1 MRQLDIKVEETPGTS
16 LVILDG
22 SVDQATV
29 DHFRRVLDGVCG
41 RDGIKVLLDCRG
53 LSYASSN
60 CFGLLAKYTEA
71 CKKNGGRFA
80 VCSCQ
85 NKLRMIIETLGLDN
99 VLKLYDTREEALRSF

>member
-1 MRQLDIKVEETPGTS
+1 MRELDIKVEESQGAA

-29 DHFRRVLDGVCG
+29 DHFRRVLDGICG
-41 RDGIKVLLDCRG
+41 QDGRKVLLDCAG

-60 CFGLLAKYTEA
+60 CFGLLAKYTET
-71 CKKNGGRFA
+71 CKKHGGRFA

-85 NKLRMIIETLGLDN
+85 KKLRMIVETLGLDN
-99 VLKLYDTREEALRSF
+99 VLSMYDTREEALKSI

>member
-1 MRQLDIKVEETPGTS
+1 MRELDIKVEEVPGTS
-16 LVILDG
+16 VVVLDG

-41 RDGIKVLLDCRG
+41 QDGIKVLLDCQG

-71 CKKNGGRFA
+71 CRKRGGRFV

-85 NKLRMIIETLGLDN
+85 KKLRMIIETLGLDN
-99 VLKLYDTREEALRSF
+99 VLALYDTREEALKSL